1 MNAPL
6 QSEIATAAPVAPEQ
20 ATETGVITVAGNRYM
35 RDSAGRLVP
44 LELVD
49 PRDKLTDEAVRKIM
63 KFARDL
69 SDQIRRFKNHTFDD
83 LNALQ
88 ALFDQEY
95 GAKAGGAKGNVS
107 FFSYDGTM
115 RVQVQIADQITFG
128 PELQSAKK
136 LVDECLVE
144 WGAESR
150 PELRAVVNRAFA
162 VQKEGQIDR
171 AAMFSLLRLD
181 IDDPRWIRA
190 MDAVRGSI
198 RVTGTK
204 AYVRFYARPDADSRW
219 DAITIDLASA

>member
-1 MNAPL
+1 MDSMQQN
-6 QSEIATAAPVAPEQ
+6 EVAAAVA
-20 ATETGVITVAGNRYM
+20 AGVIEVGGAPYM
-35 RDSAGRLVP
+35 RDAAGRLVP
-44 LELVD
+44 IEVVD
-49 PRDKLTDEAVRKIM
+49 PKDKLTDESVRKIM
-63 KFARDL
+63 FFAGQL
-69 SDQIRRFKNHTFDD
+69 SDQVKRFKDHTFDD

-95 GAKAGGAKGNVS
+95 GAKAGGEKGNVS
-107 FFSYDGTM
+107 FVSYDGTL

-181 IDDPRWIRA
+181 IDDPRWMRA

-198 RVTGTK
+198 RVMGTK
-204 AYVRFYARPDADSRW
+204 AYVRFYARPNAQARW
-219 DAITIDLASA
+219 QPVTIDLASA